1 MRYIIR
7 EDVLNKI
14 NNTYNLWV
22 IDERNMR
29 LIIVKNY
36 EIQEMKHIKCKRN
49 GMIQKLKNNSYSM
62 KTGYIRDSLIMEHC
76 MNDIKDMPEN
86 KFWIDYI
93 KDGIKNYPF
102 KEVVESDKSID
113 IVAKELQKTCYS

>member
-1 MRYIIR
+1 
-7 EDVLNKI
+7 
-14 NNTYNLWV
+14 
-22 IDERNMR
+22 
-29 LIIVKNY
+29 
-36 EIQEMKHIKCKRN
+36 
-49 GMIQKLKNNSYSM
+49 
-62 KTGYIRDSLIMEHC
+62 

-86 KFWIDYI
+86 KLWIDYI